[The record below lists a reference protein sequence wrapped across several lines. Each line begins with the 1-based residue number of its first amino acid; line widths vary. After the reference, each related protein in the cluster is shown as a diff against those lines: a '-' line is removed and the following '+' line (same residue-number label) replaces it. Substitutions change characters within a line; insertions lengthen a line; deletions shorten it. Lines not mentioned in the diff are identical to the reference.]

1 MDAAAAR
8 EREQALLAQVQDA
21 REHALQLQAD
31 AAKREVEGA
40 KREAAQQLEAAKREA
55 ALQVEAATL
64 REEAAKREA
73 ALQLEAA
80 GLREEAA
87 RLKAAVREEAL
98 RREMEAQRREME
110 ALRASLGSV
119 QGAVVQ
125 ALAAERARA
134 QQSRRRGTGTSGIS
148 VHSGCAPPRAC
159 CACSRW
165 WRRMGTLQRAFR
177 PWAGLFGGMRRCGTL
192 SRTGVGLRGRR
203 G

>member
-55 ALQVEAATL
+55 ALQVEG
-64 REEAAKREA
+64 AKRET

-80 GLREEAA
+80 RLREEAA
-87 RLKAAVREEAL
+87 WQKAAAREEAL
-98 RREMEAQRREME
+98 RREME